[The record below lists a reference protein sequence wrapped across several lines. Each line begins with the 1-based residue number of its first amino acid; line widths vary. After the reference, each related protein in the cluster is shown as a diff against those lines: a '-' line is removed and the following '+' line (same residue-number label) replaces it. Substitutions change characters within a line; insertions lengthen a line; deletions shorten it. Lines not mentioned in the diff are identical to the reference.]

1 LGQWSGEEEASSEW
15 SDVMRLQLAVTGMLA
30 VLFPSFANAADRVVF
45 GLDYVPSGQH
55 APFYVAQGKGF
66 FTANGLD
73 VDMQRGYGS
82 SDTVKRVA
90 AGAFE
95 IGFGDTGAV
104 ILSRAEGLKVKT
116 FAMIYVKAPYT
127 LIVRDDA
134 DIKTPKDLIG
144 KTLAG
149 PVGSATRTIFPLFA
163 RRAGIDPAGVNWLTT
178 DAANLLPVLLSNRA
192 AGVAEFYAGHATY
205 LTKAEENGVKLHL
218 IKYSDYGV
226 DIYSNGLIARD
237 QTIAE
242 RPDVL
247 RRFVK
252 AIHEAYVYTYAH
264 PEEAA
269 QILAEAQPHLT
280 PKLILA
286 NIQAVKELNTPKRD
300 DRPWGYIDRD
310 MMIATREAAA
320 EAYAS
325 ENAKAVS
332 VDECFTN
339 EFVN

>member
-1 LGQWSGEEEASSEW
+1 
-15 SDVMRLQLAVTGMLA
+15 MRLQLAITGMLA
-30 VLFPSFANAADRVVF
+30 FLLPSLASAADHVVF

-66 FTANGLD
+66 FAANGLD

-95 IGFGDTGAV
+95 VGFGDTGAV
-104 ILSRAEGLKVKT
+104 ILSRAEGMKVKT
-116 FAMIYVKAPYT
+116 FAMIYVQAPYT

-134 DIKTPKDLIG
+134 EIKTPKDLVG

-149 PVGSATRTIFPLFA
+149 PVGSATRTMFPFFA
-163 RRAGIDPAGVNWLTT
+163 QRAGIDPGSVNWLTT
-178 DAANLLPVLLSNRA
+178 DAANLLPVLLANRA

-205 LTKAEENGVKLHL
+205 LAKAEENGVKLHV

-237 QTIAE
+237 QTISE

-252 AIHEAYVYTYAH
+252 ALHEAYEYTYAH

-269 QILAEAQPHLT
+269 QILADAQPHLS
-280 PKLILA
+280 PQLIQA
-286 NIQAVKELNTPKRD
+286 NIQAVKELNTPKRT

-310 MMIATREAAA
+310 MMVATRQAAA

-325 ENAKAVS
+325 ENAKVIS

-339 EFVN
+339 DFVK

>member
-1 LGQWSGEEEASSEW
+1 MRQWLTVCSI
-15 SDVMRLQLAVTGMLA
+15 LTFLL
-30 VLFPSFANAADRVVF
+30 PSVARAADHVVF

-66 FTANGLD
+66 FAANGLD

-90 AGAFE
+90 AGTFE
-95 IGFGDTGAV
+95 IGFGDAAAV
-104 ILSRAEGLKVKT
+104 VLSRSQGLKVKLI
-116 FAMIYVKAPYT
+116 AMIYVNAPYT

-134 DIKTPKDLIG
+134 KIATPKDLVG

-149 PVGSATRTIFPLFA
+149 PVGAATRTMFPIFA
-163 RRAGIDPAGVNWLTT
+163 RKVGIDPASVNWLTT

-192 AGVAEFYAGHATY
+192 AGVAEYYAGHATY
-205 LTKAEENGVKLHL
+205 LIKGEENGVKL
-218 IKYSDYGV
+218 KTMNYSDFGL

-237 QTIAE
+237 ETIAE

-252 AIHEAYVYTYAH
+252 AIREAYAYSYAH

-269 QILAEAQPHLT
+269 QILATAQPQLS
-280 PKLILA
+280 PPIIQA
-286 NIQAVKELNTPKRD
+286 NIQAVRELDTPKQAE
-300 DRPWGYIDRD
+300 PAWGYINRDR
-310 MMIATREAAA
+310 MIATQEAAA

-325 ENAKAVS
+325 EPAKAVS
-332 VDECFTN
+332 VDDCFTN
-339 EFVN
+339 DFVK